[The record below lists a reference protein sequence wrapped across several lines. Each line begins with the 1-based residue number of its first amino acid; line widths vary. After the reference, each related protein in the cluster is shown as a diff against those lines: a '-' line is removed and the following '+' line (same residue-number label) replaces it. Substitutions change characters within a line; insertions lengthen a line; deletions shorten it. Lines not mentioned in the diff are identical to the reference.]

1 MFLGADVIHPT
12 NVTRQHPF
20 IAAMVGSGNS
30 SCSTTAVR
38 MAQELLEY
46 YYEMNK
52 YFSNEV
58 VFYRDGVDDGQF
70 SKVCHYEIPAIYQAF
85 DQIYGTESNH
95 PSLAFVIV
103 QKHHNTRFFTYHP
116 NRKLHKTISKKSPED
131 TDNISIEVNN
141 PPPYH
146 VLEDQT
152 GLTPNELQLLIYHV
166 CFTDPRS
173 SSSEVVPSVVHQT
186 DLAALNARDSFCT
199 DEESSTMH
207 VSNRNP
213 VLQNPT
219 ADALHYEILQVHHNL
234 KNKPVLG

>member
-85 DQIYGTESNH
+85 DQ
-95 PSLAFVIV
+95 
-103 QKHHNTRFFTYHP
+103 
-116 NRKLHKTISKKSPED
+116 
-131 TDNISIEVNN
+131 VNN